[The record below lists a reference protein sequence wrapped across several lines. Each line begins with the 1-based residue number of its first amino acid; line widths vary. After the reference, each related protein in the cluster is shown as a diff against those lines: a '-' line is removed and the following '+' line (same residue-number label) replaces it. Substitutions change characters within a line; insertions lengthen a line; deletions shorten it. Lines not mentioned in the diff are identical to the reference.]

1 MGNRSL
7 LTDILTIVENMETRR
22 EPARTYDY
30 LTSEERTILQ
40 AAAEIMAK
48 HGKNNAEI
56 ISLLSSRHSED
67 RRNRRAYDTK
77 MDLESML
84 RNNSRFTAIGDH
96 FRIRENG
103 YSWYVKVGSN
113 NVRIENSEMW
123 LNSSYLHCG
132 CYYTF
137 DGESILSV
145 KEATRSMFSAELA
158 SFKSVQS
165 IIYQMLKAI

>member
-30 LTSEERTILQ
+30 LSSEEREILK
-40 AAAEIMAK
+40 AASEILSR
-48 HGKNNAEI
+48 HGRNNTEI
-56 ISLLSSRHSED
+56 VSLLASGHSED
-67 RRNRRAYDTK
+67 RRNRRTYDTK

-84 RNNSRFTAIGDH
+84 RNDSRFSAIGDH

-103 YSWYVKVGSN
+103 YSWYVKVNAN

-123 LNSSYLHCG
+123 LTSSYLHCG

-137 DGESILSV
+137 DGQSILSV